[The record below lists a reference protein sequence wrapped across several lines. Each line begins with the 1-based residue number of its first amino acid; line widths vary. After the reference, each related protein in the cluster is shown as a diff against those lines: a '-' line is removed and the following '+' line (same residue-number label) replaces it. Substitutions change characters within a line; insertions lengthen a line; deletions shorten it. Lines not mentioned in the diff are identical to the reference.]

1 MSTNSH
7 RAQRDPER
15 APENPKVAIESYL
28 LGMLQD
34 ENEVRIKARVIAE
47 DLGLNSSQVGTTLA
61 HWMDAGPEDLRI
73 DSWGDTSTGRDTL
86 WVISR

>member
-7 RAQRDPER
+7 KAQQDPER
-15 APENPKVAIESYL
+15 APESPKSAIEGYL
-28 LGMLQD
+28 RGALRYDSQLQ
-34 ENEVRIKARVIAE
+34 IKARSIAE

-61 HWMDAGPEDLRI
+61 HWMDDGPEGLAI